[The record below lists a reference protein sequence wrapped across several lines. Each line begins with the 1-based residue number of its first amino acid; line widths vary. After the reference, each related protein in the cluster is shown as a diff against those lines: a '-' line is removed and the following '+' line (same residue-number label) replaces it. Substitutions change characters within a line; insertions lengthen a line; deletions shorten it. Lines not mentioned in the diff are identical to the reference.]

1 MSNFNDMFTGI
12 SSPEETRQK
21 SIEAFVAESKA
32 NRELCYTMADEM
44 ALNVSD
50 NPKVFQSY
58 LDVQS
63 RFPNYSVNNALL
75 ILKQMPQ
82 ATQLGDLNY
91 WKNQKNYIR
100 KNELDNNVL
109 ILEPGDEYRR
119 EDGSVGTY
127 INAKKVY
134 DISQSK
140 NSRHRETP
148 LNDINSLIRAI
159 ANSSPVAFKSIAPE
173 QYVSSM
179 VLILMILLLKSA
191 LKVKPM
197 NRRISKRN

>member
-100 KNELDNNVL
+100 KNDRQ
-109 ILEPGDEYRR
+109 D
-119 EDGSVGTY
+119 
-127 INAKKVY
+127 K
-134 DISQSK
+134 
-140 NSRHRETP
+140 
-148 LNDINSLIRAI
+148 
-159 ANSSPVAFKSIAPE
+159 AP
-173 QYVSSM
+173 
-179 VLILMILLLKSA
+179 
-191 LKVKPM
+191 
-197 NRRISKRN
+197 